1 MNALANV
8 VAGVPA
14 PTNSIELLALV
25 NEARAAFGEG
35 EIRRNDFTARC
46 KDEIGDGNYESFV
59 VPNPNGTESEVILLA
74 HDQCLWVLMRE
85 SKAVRRAVT
94 QKLNDLAKPK
104 FAIPQNLSEALRLA
118 ADLAEQK
125 AVLEQAVAEQAP
137 KALFHD
143 QVVAAPDA
151 ISMAE
156 AAKVCGTGR
165 TRFMALLRQ
174 MHWLT
179 RHNEPYQD
187 KIEAGLMDVKLS
199 KLWDHPDQGLKRSV
213 TPLLTGKGLAK
224 LKALGVGQPLKAVA
238 A

>member
-1 MNALANV
+1 MNSLIPGAPGATITSREIAELVESRPDNVRATIERLVERGTIALPAPQVKSTGGRPSLEYVFSGEQGKRDSIIV
-8 VAGVPA
+8 VAQLSP
-14 PTNSIELLALV
+14 E
-25 NEARAAFGEG
+25 
-35 EIRRNDFTARC
+35 FTARLV
-46 KDEIGDGNYESFV
+46 DRWQELE
-59 VPNPNGTESEVILLA
+59 
-74 HDQCLWVLMRE
+74 
-85 SKAVRRAVT
+85 RRAQT
-94 QKLNDLAKPK
+94 GFDPH
-104 FAIPQNLSEALRLA
+104 NLTKMDVLRLA
-118 ADLAEQK
+118 IESEEKRIVAEAKVAEMQPK
-125 AVLEQAVAEQAP
+125 AV
-137 KALFHD
+137 FHD

-151 ISMAE
+151 ISMGE
-156 AAKVCGTGR
+156 GAKIIGTGR

-224 LKALGVGQPLKAVA
+224 LKSLGVGQPLKAVA